1 MTNEELVNQINACNT
16 VADQFDFY
24 LKKSKLKQSEMS
36 DVQFVETR
44 RAFYAGFG
52 QMIILLTTK
61 IGDVPDEEEGV
72 DILDGFLTEV
82 REFYEKE
89 YNF

>member
-1 MTNEELVNQINACNT
+1 MTNEELVNQINACDS

-24 LKKSKLKQSEMS
+24 LKKSNLKQSEMS
-36 DVQFVETR
+36 DVQFIETR

-61 IGDVPDEEEGV
+61 IGDVPDEEGIE
-72 DILDGFLTEV
+72 ILDGFLNEV

>member
-1 MTNEELVNQINACNT
+1 MTNEELLNQINNCDS
-16 VADQFDFY
+16 VADQFDFF
-24 LKKSKLKQSEMS
+24 LKKSDLKQSEMS
-36 DVQFVETR
+36 DVQFIETR

-61 IGDVPDEEEGV
+61 IGEVPDEEGIK
-72 DILDGFLTEV
+72 ILEGFLNEV
-82 REFYEKE
+82 SEFYKNE

>member
-1 MTNEELVNQINACNT
+1 MTNEELLNQINNCDS
-16 VADQFDFY
+16 VADQFDFF
-24 LKKSKLKQSEMS
+24 LKKSVLKQSEMS
-36 DVQFVETR
+36 DVQFIETR

-61 IGDVPDEEEGV
+61 IGEVPDEEGIK
-72 DILDGFLTEV
+72 ILEGFLNEV
-82 REFYEKE
+82 SEFYKNE